1 MKRLTLGCALLALLF
16 TACVGPLEPDVG
28 ELTARQCDNEDSNPE
43 VDVSFETDLKPKLQG
58 GCGCHNPLSTM
69 SGGSIASTGFSVGDY
84 AAVMRGGQNAGDS
97 NVIPGDPCGSFL
109 YQKLSNAPPTG
120 SRMPING
127 PYWSRADMQLLSD
140 WIAEGARAN

>member
-1 MKRLTLGCALLALLF
+1 MTRFLLPAALFALLS
-16 TACVGPLEPDVG
+16 TSCVGPLEPEVG
-28 ELTARQCDNEDSNPE
+28 ELTARSCDNEDSNPD
-43 VDVSFETDLKPKLQG
+43 VDVSFETDLKPKFQA

-69 SGGSIASTGFSVGDY
+69 SGGSIGSTGFSVGDY
-84 AAVMRGGQNAGDS
+84 AALMRGGQNSGEKI
-97 NVIPGDPCGSFL
+97 VIEGDPCGSYL
-109 YQKLSNAPPTG
+109 YQKMTNAPPNG